1 MLPGAAQEDLLGRGG
16 RAVRVLL
23 LGGLHAARQAD
34 LQEVRRPLHPDM
46 VCHQLELFVLPAVL
60 RGARLQVRRE
70 AVCEAEIQVGTSVGA
85 GPTLRAPL
93 LSAGAASGRGKQ
105 RSEVTV
111 SPAVLVGRGSESS
124 PLGVVSTCFL
134 CLQPEEVLYVK
145 QKAAIFQRQ
154 PVVGPQKGDN
164 WDSSVVPSPL
174 LKDLIVHPLSD
185 PGHLL
190 PPSLWCD
197 WLGLERV
204 ALKIKAAS
212 RPC

>member
-1 MLPGAAQEDLLGRGG
+1 MLPGTAQEDLLGRGG

-34 LQEVRRPLHPDM
+34 LQEVRRPLHPDV
-46 VCHQLELFVLPAVL
+46 VCHQLELSVLPVVL

-85 GPTLRAPL
+85 GPALWAAL

-105 RSEVTV
+105 RSEVMV

-145 QKAAIFQRQ
+145 QKVASFR
-154 PVVGPQKGDN
+154 D
-164 WDSSVVPSPL
+164 
-174 LKDLIVHPLSD
+174 
-185 PGHLL
+185 
-190 PPSLWCD
+190 SLW
-197 WLGLERV
+197 
-204 ALKIKAAS
+204 
-212 RPC
+212 